1 MQISLTPNAH
11 QRIQRLI
18 ALGYSDP
25 VAIVELA
32 LERLE
37 QTEQQEESPEM
48 LAWLRGEVAVG
59 AEEADRGEF
68 SSLTLA
74 EITAQ
79 VAFRNEN

>member
-1 MQISLTPNAH
+1 MQISLTPNSD

-48 LAWLRGEVAVG
+48 LAWLRSEVAVG

-74 EITAQ
+74 EIKAQ
-79 VAFRNEN
+79 VLAGHQ

>member
-1 MQISLTPNAH
+1 
-11 QRIQRLI
+11 
-18 ALGYSDP
+18 